1 MGQQRTCKQ
10 FAGTRRVENVQRAA
24 AQLRQILTAIADR
37 RLKLS
42 YRVNEVCAV
51 TSLSKSKVF
60 EFIRTGRLPSRLIS
74 GCRIITRRDLE
85 RFLQGEAAE

>member
-1 MGQQRTCKQ
+1 METI
-10 FAGTRRVENVQRAA
+10 RRNQTGRKCPTGGGPAP
-24 AQLRQILTAIADR
+24 ADIDR
-37 RLKLS
+37 NREPPLEKLS

-60 EFIRTGRLPSRLIS
+60 ELIRTGLLPSRLIS